1 MPLREPSRPRS
12 FFDAAQRRRRRRDY
26 VFVDADHAV
35 FEPFRHPPDTPD
47 VAGIEVA
54 REAKF
59 RGVHDLDRLL
69 LGLEPKEGRNRSEGF
84 LARYG
89 DVRDDVEQKRRLE
102 EISAEASPAD
112 REFGALWNRIR
123 DMLRPSRP
131 RRD

>member
-1 MPLREPSRPRS
+1 MRVFAPETLSLT
-12 FFDAAQRRRRRRDY
+12 AAQRRRRRRDY

-35 FEPFRHPPDTPD
+35 FEPFRRPPDTPD

-54 REAKF
+54 SEASF
-59 RGVHDLDRLL
+59 RGVHHLDRLL

-102 EISAEASPAD
+102 EIAAEASPAD
-112 REFGALWNRIR
+112 REFGALWHRIR